1 MRTTDAMRE
10 VLARPIAK
18 VPALRGRQVTIL
30 FYEASTRTRVSF
42 EVAAKNLSA
51 DVVNIAAA
59 SSSVSKGESLVDTV
73 RTVEA
78 LGAHMLVMRHSV
90 SGAPYLAAEIFG
102 GSVLN
107 GGDGWH
113 AHPTQALLDLYT
125 MRERLPGG
133 SLAGRKVVILGDLL
147 HSRVARSNI
156 WTLTAAGA
164 DLWLCGPATL
174 VRGFEAW
181 AGRGAAAGRR
191 FHVTTSVE
199 EALRDADVVMALR
212 IQRERM
218 AAGLLPSLRE
228 YAARYGL
235 TRERLALARP
245 GALVMHPGPDER
257 GRRDRAPTSPPG
269 AQSVITDQVT
279 NGVAVRMAL
288 LYLLAGTHGTGGRD
302 RRRRERSRARTS
314 RSAGPGW
321 SIRRRAARGRARSS
335 SATGSSRRSP
345 GSTGADAE
353 GVEPDGVVV
362 APGFID
368 LHAHLREPGNEDAET
383 VAIGLAAAAHGGFT
397 TVCAMPNT
405 TPALDEPGV
414 LAGVRA
420 AADAS
425 GSPVELLAHRGGDG
439 RTGRGAAGGARRAG
453 RRRRR
458 RLLGRRGAGPVRVD
472 PARGAGLRG
481 RARAADRRARR
492 RTPSLT
498 EGAEANDGFVATVLG
513 PARLAGRGRGD
524 GGGAG
529 PRGPRRRP
537 AATCRAPGCT

>member
-1 MRTTDAMRE
+1 MSLVVDPDAGQAAAAVPSVDAAPESQAVAWRHRHLLDVDGLSAEEIDLVMRTTDAMRE

-78 LGAHMLVMRHSV
+78 LGAQMLVMRHSV

-133 SLAGRKVVILGDLL
+133 SLAGRKVVILGDIL

-191 FHVTTSVE
+191 FQVTTSVD

-218 AAGLLPSLRE
+218 SSGLLPSMRE

-235 TRERLALARP
+235 TRERLALASP
-245 GALVMHPGPDER
+245 GALVMHPGPMNE
-257 GRRDRAPTSPPG
+257 GVEIAPDVAAG
-269 AQSVITDQVT
+269 AQSVITEQVT

-288 LYLLAGTHGTGGRD
+288 LYLLAGTHGTG
-302 RRRRERSRARTS
+302 
-314 RSAGPGW
+314 
-321 SIRRRAARGRARSS
+321 
-335 SATGSSRRSP
+335 
-345 GSTGADAE
+345 
-353 GVEPDGVVV
+353 
-362 APGFID
+362 
-368 LHAHLREPGNEDAET
+368 
-383 VAIGLAAAAHGGFT
+383 
-397 TVCAMPNT
+397 
-405 TPALDEPGV
+405 
-414 LAGVRA
+414 
-420 AADAS
+420 
-425 GSPVELLAHRGGDG
+425 
-439 RTGRGAAGGARRAG
+439 AAGSGG
-453 RRRRR
+453 S
-458 RLLGRRGAGPVRVD
+458 GGSGAG
-472 PARGAGLRG
+472 
-481 RARAADRRARR
+481 
-492 RTPSLT
+492 
-498 EGAEANDGFVATVLG
+498 
-513 PARLAGRGRGD
+513 
-524 GGGAG
+524 
-529 PRGPRRRP
+529 
-537 AATCRAPGCT
+537 

>member
-1 MRTTDAMRE
+1 MSLTVDPGTDASAAIAPSVDVAPESQSVGWRHRHLLDVDGLSTSDLDLVMRTTDAMRE

-59 SSSVSKGESLVDTV
+59 TSSVSKGESLVDTV

-78 LGAHMLVMRHSV
+78 LGAQMLVMRHSV
-90 SGAPYLAAEIFG
+90 SGAPYLAAEVFG

-191 FHVTTSVE
+191 FNVTTDVD

-218 AAGLLPSLRE
+218 ASGLLPSLRE

-235 TRERLALARP
+235 TRDRLALARP
-245 GALVMHPGPDER
+245 GALVMHPGPMNE
-257 GRRDRAPTSPPG
+257 GVEIAPDVAAG
-269 AQSVITDQVT
+269 VQSVITDQVT

-288 LYLLAGTHGTGGRD
+288 LYLLAGTHG
-302 RRRRERSRARTS
+302 
-314 RSAGPGW
+314 
-321 SIRRRAARGRARSS
+321 IRG
-335 SATGSSRRSP
+335 T
-345 GSTGADAE
+345 
-353 GVEPDGVVV
+353 
-362 APGFID
+362 
-368 LHAHLREPGNEDAET
+368 
-383 VAIGLAAAAHGGFT
+383 
-397 TVCAMPNT
+397 
-405 TPALDEPGV
+405 
-414 LAGVRA
+414 
-420 AADAS
+420 
-425 GSPVELLAHRGGDG
+425 
-439 RTGRGAAGGARRAG
+439 
-453 RRRRR
+453 
-458 RLLGRRGAGPVRVD
+458 
-472 PARGAGLRG
+472 
-481 RARAADRRARR
+481 
-492 RTPSLT
+492 
-498 EGAEANDGFVATVLG
+498 
-513 PARLAGRGRGD
+513 
-524 GGGAG
+524 
-529 PRGPRRRP
+529 
-537 AATCRAPGCT
+537 AAT

>member
-1 MRTTDAMRE
+1 VSLVVDPEAGVASAIVPSVDAAPESQTVAWRHRHLLDVEGLSSAELDLVMRTTDAMRE

-51 DVVNIAAA
+51 DVINIAAA
-59 SSSVSKGESLVDTV
+59 TSSVSKGESLVDTV

-78 LGAHMLVMRHSV
+78 LGAQMLVMRHSV

-125 MRERLPGG
+125 MREGLPGA

-181 AGRGAAAGRR
+181 AARGAAAGRR
-191 FHVTTSVE
+191 FQVTTSIDA
-199 EALRDADVVMALR
+199 ALRDADVVMALR

-245 GALVMHPGPDER
+245 GALVMHPGPMNEGVEIAADV
-257 GRRDRAPTSPPG
+257 AAG

-288 LYLLAGTHGTGGRD
+288 LYLLAGTHGTG
-302 RRRRERSRARTS
+302 
-314 RSAGPGW
+314 
-321 SIRRRAARGRARSS
+321 
-335 SATGSSRRSP
+335 
-345 GSTGADAE
+345 TGAA
-353 GVEPDGVVV
+353 
-362 APGFID
+362 
-368 LHAHLREPGNEDAET
+368 
-383 VAIGLAAAAHGGFT
+383 
-397 TVCAMPNT
+397 
-405 TPALDEPGV
+405 
-414 LAGVRA
+414 
-420 AADAS
+420 
-425 GSPVELLAHRGGDG
+425 
-439 RTGRGAAGGARRAG
+439 
-453 RRRRR
+453 
-458 RLLGRRGAGPVRVD
+458 
-472 PARGAGLRG
+472 
-481 RARAADRRARR
+481 
-492 RTPSLT
+492 
-498 EGAEANDGFVATVLG
+498 
-513 PARLAGRGRGD
+513 
-524 GGGAG
+524 
-529 PRGPRRRP
+529 
-537 AATCRAPGCT
+537 